1 MSERKQSSPKT
12 AAARAA
18 LSRRQM
24 LSLGAGVTAG
34 VAAGV
39 ALGTGQPARA
49 QSAAMPVTEIAKL
62 ADLEPGAEIAFHY
75 PDENSPAVLL
85 RLEGPAENGIGPDQ
99 SIVAFSVLCTHK
111 GCPVDWNAQHKMLI
125 CPCHWSS
132 FDPAK
137 KGRMIIGQ
145 ASHGLPQITLAI
157 EDGAIRAVGV
167 DGLIYGR
174 QSNIL

>member
-1 MSERKQSSPKT
+1 MSERNQNRQNQPG
-12 AAARAA
+12 AHPA

-24 LSLGAGVTAG
+24 LSLGAGVTVG
-34 VAAGV
+34 MTAGV
-39 ALGTGQPARA
+39 ALGTGQAARA
-49 QSAAMPVTEIAKL
+49 QSAAMPVAEIAKL
-62 ADLEPGAEIAFHY
+62 ADLEPGAEISFSY

-85 RLEGPAENGIGPDQ
+85 RLDGPAENGIGPDQ

-111 GCPVDWNAQHKMLI
+111 GCPVDWNADHKMLI

-145 ASHGLPQITLAI
+145 ASQGLPQITLAI
-157 EDGAIRAVGV
+157 EDGAVRAVGV
-167 DGLIYGR
+167 EGLIYGR
-174 QSNIL
+174 QTNIL